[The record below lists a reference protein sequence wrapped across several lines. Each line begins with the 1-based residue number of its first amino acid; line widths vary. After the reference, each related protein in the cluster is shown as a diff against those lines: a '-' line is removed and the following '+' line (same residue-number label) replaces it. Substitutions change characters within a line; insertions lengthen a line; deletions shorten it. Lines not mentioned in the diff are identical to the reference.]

1 MYRYMYKH
9 VSEIIALTLF
19 VVVLFSIVI
28 SQLGSEVNII
38 PEWECTKNNN
48 NPKVV
53 TCSNIGVSKEYSF
66 C

>member
-28 SQLGSEVNII
+28 SQLASEVNII
-38 PEWECTKNNN
+38 PEWDARKTIII
-48 NPKVV
+48 PKWLPVA
-53 TCSNIGVSKEYSF
+53 I
-66 C
+66 